1 MTAEAPEDAFDLV
14 VIGSGPAGER
24 AAAMAAWF
32 GHRVALV
39 ERSRELGGA
48 AAHRGTLSS
57 KTLREAALTF
67 SGLRQRDVHGVH
79 LTLSKAVGVRDLL
92 FRERQ
97 VRAWEVERIGDNLSR
112 HGVELIYGT
121 GRLADP
127 HTVVVD
133 GEGGHR
139 RLLSARFILV
149 ATGSHPNRPAEFP
162 FELEH
167 VYDSDEILDLASI
180 PTSLSVVGGGVI
192 GAEYACI
199 FAALGV
205 PVTLI
210 EPRRP
215 LLGFLDA
222 EIREHLLEGMRALGI
237 RFRFARVS
245 RVQSTT
251 NDVTLFL
258 DDGEAVT
265 TAAVLVAYG
274 RTASTAGLGLEAL
287 GIPVGPRGH
296 VEVDARQ
303 CTCVPSV
310 YAAGDVVGFP
320 ALASTAMEQGRVAVS
335 HAFGI
340 GGKERLAPVLPF
352 AIYTIPEASMAG
364 ETEEALVQQGV
375 PHVVGRCGFPQ
386 TARGRIVGEQGLLK
400 LLFHGETRALLGVH
414 VVGEGAGDLVH
425 QGMLALLMGARLE
438 LFIDACFNYP
448 TLSEAYKIA
457 AYDALRKFE
466 PTELAEKLRARKP

>member
-1 MTAEAPEDAFDLV
+1 MQESETTFDLV

-24 AAAMAAWF
+24 AAVMAAWF

-67 SGLRQRDVHGVH
+67 SGLRQRGVHGVH
-79 LTLSKAVGVRDLL
+79 LTLSKEIGVRDLL
-92 FRERQ
+92 HRERQ
-97 VRAWEVERIGDNLSR
+97 VRAWEVERIGDNLAR
-112 HGVELIYGT
+112 HGVRLIEGT

-127 HTVVVD
+127 HTVVVERE
-133 GEGGHR
+133 EGPM
-139 RLLSARFILV
+139 RLCARFILV
-149 ATGSHPNRPAEFP
+149 ATGSHPNRPAAFP
-162 FELEH
+162 FHLAH
-167 VYDSDEILDLASI
+167 VYDSDEILELESI
-180 PTSLSVVGGGVI
+180 PTSLAVVGGGVI

-210 EPRRP
+210 EPRQP

-222 EIREHLLEGMRALGI
+222 EIRAHLLEGMRALGI
-237 RFRFARVS
+237 QFRHAGVQ
-245 RVQSTT
+245 RVQSTPQ
-251 NDVTLFL
+251 DVKLSL
-258 DDGEAVT
+258 DDGGEVT
-265 TAAVLVAYG
+265 TGAVLVANG
-274 RTASTAGLGLEAL
+274 RSATTAGLGLEAL

-296 VEVDARQ
+296 VVVDAHQR
-303 CTCVPSV
+303 TCVPSV

-320 ALASTAMEQGRVAVS
+320 ALASTAMEQGRIAVA
-335 HAFGI
+335 HAFGV

-352 AIYTIPEASMAG
+352 AIYTLPEASMAG
-364 ETEEALVQQGV
+364 ETEEALVKQGV
-375 PHVVGRCGFPQ
+375 PHVVGRCAFPQ
-386 TARGRIVGEQGLLK
+386 TARGRIVGEQGMLK
-400 LLFHGETRALLGVH
+400 LLFHAHSRVLLGVH

-425 QGMLALLMGARLE
+425 QGMLALLMEARLG

-448 TLSEAYKIA
+448 TLSEAYTIA
-457 AYDALRKFE
+457 AYDALKQLE
-466 PTELAEKLRARKP
+466 PTGSAARLR